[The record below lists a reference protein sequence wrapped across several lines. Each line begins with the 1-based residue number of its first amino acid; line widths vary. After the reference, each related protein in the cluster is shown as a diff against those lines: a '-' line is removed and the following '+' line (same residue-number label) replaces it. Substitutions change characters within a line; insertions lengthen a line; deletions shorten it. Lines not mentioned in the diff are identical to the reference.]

1 MAVASAMLTA
11 SVGLGFVHPWMIL
24 GFSFF
29 IACGGALNDTAWQT
43 SIPPGKPDWR
53 YRGPTPCSRC
63 RFNTVRTSASTRR
76 HRGNLVRLL
85 TALAVTPTYLVPPLQ
100 MEGSL
105 STSAA

>member
-53 YRGPTPCSRC
+53 YRGPTRCPRC
-63 RFNTVRTSASTRR
+63 RFNTVRTI
-76 HRGNLVRLL
+76 GP
-85 TALAVTPTYLVPPLQ
+85 ALGVIVA
-100 MEGSL
+100 
-105 STSAA
+105 TSFGF